1 MSRVT
6 MPVLVRLLMSAAL
19 FAVVSVS
26 ATPSGQAAY
35 ERASMPGGHLPTTDS
50 LSGYIIA
57 VG

>member
-6 MPVLVRLLMSAAL
+6 MPVLVRLLLCAAL
-19 FAVVSVS
+19 FGVLS
-26 ATPSGQAAY
+26 ASTKPSGLWPEDGASSAA
-35 ERASMPGGHLPTTDS
+35 MHLPTTNS

>member
-6 MPVLVRLLMSAAL
+6 MPVPVRLLLCAAL
-19 FAVVSVS
+19 FGVLS
-26 ATPSGQAAY
+26 ASTTLPGQAAY
-35 ERASMPGGHLPTTDS
+35 ESASTPDAHLPTTNS

>member
-6 MPVLVRLLMSAAL
+6 MPVLSRLLLCAAL
-19 FAVVSVS
+19 FGVLGAS
-26 ATPSGQAAY
+26 ATPSQ
-35 ERASMPGGHLPTTDS
+35 ESASMSDSHLPTTNS

>member
-6 MPVLVRLLMSAAL
+6 MPVLVRLLLCAAL
-19 FAVVSVS
+19 FGVLS
-26 ATPSGQAAY
+26 ASTTLRSQMAY
-35 ERASMPGGHLPTTDS
+35 ASMPDAHPATTDS